1 MRVECPLQALLLDW
15 TGAADRLGLLDLI
28 QGRARSSDRKE
39 DVRVG
44 NLPAVSPL
52 PPVGL
57 RGRARFQVERDF
69 FHEELTFS
77 HGRGQEGEYDGTVNS
92 ARPIFPFFSREVPF
106 EVSDS
111 CGLRSS
117 FADGKELSLDDK
129 PTA

>member
-1 MRVECPLQALLLDW
+1 MGVECPLQALLLDR

-39 DVRVG
+39 DVGVG

-52 PPVGL
+52 PPVAL

-77 HGRGQEGEYDGTVNS
+77 HGRGRRENMTALLTAQDPY
-92 ARPIFPFFSREVPF
+92 FPFFPE
-106 EVSDS
+106 
-111 CGLRSS
+111 RSHLKS
-117 FADGKELSLDDK
+117 VTRVA
-129 PTA
+129 